1 MTQLIKQVNREGLFA
16 SEIIGNRY
24 QVLESDVVKGAHFV
38 YDLVGEDMVRGK
50 DGAAV
55 YFDTVDAATAVAEG
69 AAPAQPR
76 KTKAPKAAASKAPK
90 AAKAA
95 KAPKVAAPKA
105 PKEPKDKRPTAN
117 ALMMELLKTTE
128 LTDKEIREKVLE
140 AFPDCSYCRVYDIK
154 FRRKKLEG

>member
-1 MTQLIKQVNREGLFA
+1 MTKLIKQVNREGLFA
-16 SEIIGNRY
+16 SDIIGDRY
-24 QVLESDVVKGAHFV
+24 QVLESDVLKGSYFV
-38 YDLVGEDMVRGK
+38 YDLEVEDMVRGK

-55 YFDTVDAATAVAEG
+55 YFDTVEAATAVAEG
-69 AAPAQPR
+69 AAPAQAR
-76 KTKAPKAAASKAPK
+76 K

-95 KAPKVAAPKA
+95 KVPKQAAARKPKAPKA
-105 PKEPKDKRPTAN
+105 PKAEKQPKEKRPTAN

-140 AFPDCSYCRVYDIK
+140 QFPDCSYCRVYDIK